1 MLTLHGTLDAL
12 LPISTN
18 ADVYDGMVAAAHKN
32 RLHRYYVVEDGN
44 HVDGLYGQ
52 YGDRLRPILPCYREA
67 FLALERWV
75 EQGAKPPA
83 DATVPRARGTDEV
96 NTCALP
102 Q

>member
-1 MLTLHGTLDAL
+1 MLTLHGTLDVL
-12 LPISTN
+12 LPIRTN

-44 HVDGLYGQ
+44 HVDGLHGTWPQ
-52 YGDRLRPILPCYREA
+52 QLRPILPCYREA

-75 EQGAKPPA
+75 EQGVKPAA
-83 DATVPRARGTDEV
+83 DGTISRARGMDEV
-96 NTCALP
+96 NTCALS